1 MKNKG
6 NTQKKRPP
14 QTGEAPFMSE
24 QEKRIAGW
32 LQKVHFRR
40 AMLGVN
46 ERDVWK
52 KIAELNEM
60 YQELLRAERIR
71 YDTLLEQQKITSSF
85 KEAEEVDG

>member
-1 MKNKG
+1 
-6 NTQKKRPP
+6 
-14 QTGEAPFMSE
+14 MSE

-71 YDTLLEQQKITSSF
+71 YDTLLEQQKITSSI

>member
-6 NTQKKRPP
+6 NTQKKGPP

-52 KIAELNEM
+52 KIAKLNEM